1 MIILHIHIY
10 PTSDQEAIDVVNELN
25 RIYPEAKKNA
35 EGNVEIE
42 ITLDRTCSDLIIDDI
57 SKIISDIN
65 LLDFKDKIYF
75 NRI

>member
-35 EGNVEIE
+35 EGNVACYFLEYKMQVF
-42 ITLDRTCSDLIIDDI
+42 RTAFCSEETA
-57 SKIISDIN
+57 SEG
-65 LLDFKDKIYF
+65 
-75 NRI
+75 